1 MLLHYIIR
9 FPSYTVPCPLKILRW
24 NCPALLTSH
33 KYIRSI
39 IESLM
44 YGLSIILH
52 YIHYIYISCS
62 KQTYA
67 CIKLLY
73 IQVHDGFA
81 NWVLGAG
88 SGESLPLTFLS
99 HSSPIIEVGWF
110 TCRSLVLQDL
120 YIIRTISVSI
130 FMDPGTNML
139 IKPSLEIQCYLQALL
154 VNIMFLTNEWKPVN
168 LFWCFSTLIF
178 YFKSIMWS
186 LKT

>member
-1 MLLHYIIR
+1 MLLHYIVR

-33 KYIRSI
+33 KYIHSI

-52 YIHYIYISCS
+52 YIHCVYISCN

-67 CIKLLY
+67 CMKLLY
-73 IQVHDGFA
+73 IQVHDGLQTGC
-81 NWVLGAG
+81 WGA

-99 HSSPIIEVGWF
+99 HSSPIIEMGWF

-130 FMDPGTNML
+130 FMDLGSNML
-139 IKPSLEIQCYLQALL
+139 IKPALEIQCYLQALL
-154 VNIMFLTNEWKPVN
+154 VNIMFLMNEWKPVN
-168 LFWCFSTLIF
+168 LFWWFSTLIF
-178 YFKSIMWS
+178 YFKSITWS